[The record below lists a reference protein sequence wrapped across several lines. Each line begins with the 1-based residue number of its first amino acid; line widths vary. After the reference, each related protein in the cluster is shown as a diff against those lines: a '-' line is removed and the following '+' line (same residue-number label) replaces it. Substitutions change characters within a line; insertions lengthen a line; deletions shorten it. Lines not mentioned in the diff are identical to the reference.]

1 MHLTFF
7 VNFVDKSEPMN
18 NVITEITPLSDKDCF
33 YLVDRNKTEFN
44 YPLHRHHEFE
54 LNYVSNCRGAMR
66 LVGDSI
72 VELGDYDLVLIGPN
86 LEHCWE
92 QNKNDNSVKREI
104 TLQFSSE
111 WFSDEFLAKNQ
122 MNTIA
127 DLFKRASRGVSFGM
141 NTIMKVYDKL
151 DKLTTEQPPFARLI
165 NFLEIIYTLSVAV
178 DACVLST
185 SSFANVAVSS
195 DSRRITRVEQ
205 EIDKNYN
212 KDLSLEYL
220 AEIAGMTPTAFSRFF
235 RKRTGRTL
243 TDYIID
249 IRIGHASRKLVDT
262 TMSISEICYQCGF
275 NNISNF
281 NRAFKRK
288 KKCSPKAFRENY
300 LKTKL
305 IV

>member
-1 MHLTFF
+1 
-7 VNFVDKSEPMN
+7 MN

-54 LNYVSNCRGAMR
+54 LNYVSNCRGAIR
-66 LVGDSI
+66 LVGDSFI
-72 VELGDYDLVLIGPN
+72 ELGDYDLVLIGPN

-104 TLQFSSE
+104 TIQFSAE

-122 MNTIA
+122 MKTIA
-127 DLFKRASRGVSFGM
+127 DLFNKASRGISFGM
-141 NTIMKVYDKL
+141 DTIMKVYDKL
-151 DKLTTEQPPFARLI
+151 DKLTTDLPPFVRLI
-165 NFLEIIYTLSVAV
+165 KFLEIIYTLSVAA
-178 DACVLST
+178 DARVLST

-288 KKCSPKAFRENY
+288 KNCSPKAFRENY

>member
-1 MHLTFF
+1 MSMT
-7 VNFVDKSEPMN
+7 

-111 WFSDEFLAKNQ
+111 WFSDEFLGKNQ

-127 DLFKRASRGVSFGM
+127 DLFKKASRGVAFGM
-141 NTIMKVYDKL
+141 DTIMKVYDKL
-151 DKLTTEQPPFARLI
+151 DKLTTEQPPFTRLI
-165 NFLEIIYTLSVAV
+165 AFLEILYALSISE
-178 DACVLST
+178 DASVLST
-185 SSFANVAVSS
+185 SSFANVEVSS

-235 RKRTGRTL
+235 KKRTSRTL

-249 IRIGHASRKLVDT
+249 IRIGHAARKLVDT
-262 TMSISEICYQCGF
+262 SMSISEICYQCGF

-288 KKCSPKAFRENY
+288 KKCSPKVFRENY